1 MAERLKEQIN
11 PPHLPLSTRRAS
23 AIHASQ
29 TRAHPPAS
37 PHYVGHDA
45 GNHPE
50 DAPSLTQDR
59 SRRAI
64 QPQAYDEE
72 GDDDR
77 YPQRPPSSARRYIHP
92 REEVYTQ
99 GNRQIIVHRE
109 PPIRRRFHWMI
120 FMGMVMFVMVL
131 GWFLFTALGYWFQQ
145 KQDDWKYGA
154 PFRTYQVDQYVA
166 MGDTPQNPDHFLALN
181 IHGVVEIVQ
190 LNTTSPKYDHVYPI
204 TTVND
209 SSIPVFLSFEDTR
222 HTGKLDMLVTIGDS
236 NSYTVVLLNDGTQF
250 TK

>member
-1 MAERLKEQIN
+1 MAERLREQIN

-23 AIHASQ
+23 AVQASQ

-37 PHYVGHDA
+37 PHYAGHAA
-45 GNHPE
+45 GTHPE

-72 GDDDR
+72 DEDER
-77 YPQRPPSSARRYIHP
+77 YPQRPPSSARRYRAP

-99 GNRQIIVHRE
+99 GHRQIIVHRE
-109 PPIRRRFHWMI
+109 PPRGRRFHWML

-131 GWFLFTALGYWFQQ
+131 GWFLFTALGYWWQT
-145 KQDDWKYGA
+145 KQDDWKYGT
-154 PFRTYQVDQYVA
+154 PRTFQVDQFVGH
-166 MGDTPQNPDHFLALN
+166 GDSPDHPDHFIAIDTGGMIQVIEMN
-181 IHGVVEIVQ
+181 PQ
-190 LNTTSPKYDHVYPI
+190 NPKYDHVYPI
-204 TTVND
+204 TTI
-209 SSIPVFLSFEDTR
+209 SSSTIPVFLSFEDTR
-222 HTGKLDMLVTIGDS
+222 HTGRLDMLVTIGDS
-236 NSYTVVLLNDGTQF
+236 NSYTVILLNNGTQF